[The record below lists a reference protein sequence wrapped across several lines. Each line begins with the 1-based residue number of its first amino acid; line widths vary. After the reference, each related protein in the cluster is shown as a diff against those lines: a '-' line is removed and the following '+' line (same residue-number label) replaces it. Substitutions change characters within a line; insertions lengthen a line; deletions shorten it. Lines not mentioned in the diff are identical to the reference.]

1 MNDDKDFFRYLKKL
15 SLLYV
20 EDDENTREELEYFL
34 QNKVKNLYVAENGQ
48 EGFDLFEKHQPDL
61 IITDIQMPVMTGTK
75 MIKLI
80 KQINS
85 TIPFVIITAFND
97 TDYLFEAIKLNVTNY
112 LTKPLNLFALSE
124 VLANIAKNIN
134 LENENKE
141 IYNSLKQYKDIVDE
155 RSIISKTDING
166 IITYINEPFEKI
178 SGYKKEELLG
188 KPHSIITHPAINK
201 NIFKKMWKKINIE
214 KKSWQGRLKNITKEG
229 NEYFVDIII
238 KPILDLD
245 GNIIEYISLSNDIT
259 DLETTKEYFKAQTQK
274 SAFNLTESIRIVN
287 AYKEAI
293 NESNIILRIN
303 LDKKI
308 IYANDAFFKVSGYTK
323 EDLIG
328 KPYSFLKHYNLSEEE
343 QAIKIDSMFTGT
355 IWKGK
360 VSNFKKNGE
369 VFHCDVTMYPLKNNN
384 EEIVEYMCIRHD
396 ITQIEKL
403 HDELEDTQRE
413 IIYKLGELG
422 ECRSSETGQHVK
434 RVAEY
439 SKLLAIKIGLD
450 EKDVNRLFMSSPM
463 HDIGKVGI
471 PDSILNKNGKL
482 DSSEW
487 EVMKTHAQIGYEIL
501 RTSKREILQ
510 AAAIVSYTH
519 HERWDGSGYPLGLK
533 GEDIHIFGRIT
544 AIADVFD
551 ALTSERVYKKAWSLE
566 EVLKL
571 FNEEKGKHF
580 DPNLID
586 VFMNNLDEILEIKE
600 KFKDIN

>member
-34 QNKVKNLYVAENGQ
+34 QNKVKNLYVAKNGQ

-85 TIPFVIITAFND
+85 TIPIVIITAFND

-201 NIFKKMWKKINIE
+201 NIFKKMWKRINIE
-214 KKSWQGRLKNITKEG
+214 KKSWQGRLRNITKEG

-303 LDKKI
+303 LDRKI

-343 QAIKIDSMFTGT
+343 QAVKIDSMFTGS

-369 VFHCDVTMYPLKNNN
+369 VFHCNVTMYPLKNNN

-482 DSSEW
+482 DSAEW

-510 AAAIVSYTH
+510 SAAIVSYTH

-600 KFKDIN
+600 KFKDVN

>member
-34 QNKVKNLYVAENGQ
+34 QNKVKNLYVAKNGQ

-85 TIPFVIITAFND
+85 TIPIIIITAFND

-124 VLANIAKNIN
+124 VLASIAKNIN

-201 NIFKKMWKKINIE
+201 NIFKKMWKRINIE
-214 KKSWQGRLKNITKEG
+214 KESWQGRLRNITKEG

-303 LDKKI
+303 LDRKI
-308 IYANDAFFKVSGYTK
+308 IYANDAFFKVSGYKK

-343 QAIKIDSMFTGT
+343 QAVKINSIFTGT

-360 VSNFKKNGE
+360 ISNFKKNGE

-482 DSSEW
+482 DSAEW

-510 AAAIVSYTH
+510 SAAIVSYTH

-586 VFMNNLDEILEIKE
+586 VFMNNLDDILEIKE
-600 KFKDIN
+600 KFKDVN

>member
-34 QNKVKNLYVAENGQ
+34 QNKVKNLYVAKNGQ

-85 TIPFVIITAFND
+85 TIPIVIITAFND

-124 VLANIAKNIN
+124 VLASIAKNIN

-201 NIFKKMWKKINIE
+201 NIFKKMWKRINIE
-214 KKSWQGRLKNITKEG
+214 KKSWQGRLRNITKEG

-303 LDKKI
+303 LDRKI
-308 IYANDAFFKVSGYTK
+308 IYANDAFFKVSGYKK

-343 QAIKIDSMFTGT
+343 QAVKIDSMFTGS

-482 DSSEW
+482 DSAEW

-600 KFKDIN
+600 KFKDVN